1 MRTSSGFE
9 FELDP
14 KRLDDMEL
22 IEALAD
28 LDKNPTGIPRVL
40 RLILGDDGKD
50 RLYEHCRDESGRVP
64 ASRVG
69 AELTEIFRLGQ
80 ESIKKS

>member
-1 MRTSSGFE
+1 MRTASGFE

-14 KRLDDMEL
+14 KQLDDMEL

-40 RLILGDDGKD
+40 RLILGDDGKG

-64 ASRVG
+64 ASRVA
-69 AELTEIFRLGQ
+69 AELVEIFRLGQ
-80 ESIKKS
+80 DAVKKS